1 MGITNPST
9 GVKGNGRRSA
19 PAHPPK
25 SPLHRLFA
33 TGVRRCSILAG
44 VRHGQNDAPSH
55 RLSEPTY
62 DATTNRRG
70 CNLVTLTDQIEHAI
84 LTDVGVRRSH
94 NQDNYAV
101 LLASGELQFH
111 ERGHLYVVADGMGA
125 HAVGE
130 KASEQAAA
138 VIPHTYHKHAEQ
150 GPAAALRKAFIEA
163 NASIHTCGQQNP
175 EFEGM
180 GTTTTALLLRPEG
193 AWLGHV
199 GDSRA
204 YRIRDGKIEQLTY
217 DHSLVWEYARRQRI
231 DPHEIKDIPSNVII
245 RCLGPEPLVQVDVE
259 GPHPLRPGDIYLL
272 CSDGLS
278 GQVNDSEIGAVA
290 SALPPAE
297 ACRFLVDLANLRGGP
312 DNTTVLIVRIHGN
325 PENNGVVLAPL
336 EHARPMQ
343 WFGSHW
349 WLTALFCGTLLTLL
363 AILLTVCK
371 LTITAVLTFL
381 LAVVVIVPGFIG
393 LFLHYRREKESSSL
407 LTGGGNAKPHVYRT
421 APCRIE
427 EALLDKLAKAVAALH
442 QQAGER
448 HWDPNWVEYEQHHK
462 LADDLKRQG
471 DLPAAFREYCRAM
484 LPLTQA
490 LGRHRNKEESF
501 QPVWD
506 KG

>member
-1 MGITNPST
+1 
-9 GVKGNGRRSA
+9 
-19 PAHPPK
+19 
-25 SPLHRLFA
+25 
-33 TGVRRCSILAG
+33 
-44 VRHGQNDAPSH
+44 
-55 RLSEPTY
+55 
-62 DATTNRRG
+62 
-70 CNLVTLTDQIEHAI
+70 VTLSDQIEHAI
-84 LTDVGVRRSH
+84 LSDVGVRRSH

-101 LLASGELQFH
+101 LLAGGEDQFQ
-111 ERGHLYVVADGMGA
+111 ERGNLYLVADGMGA

-138 VIPHTYHKHAEQ
+138 VIPHTYHKHAQQ
-150 GPAAALRKAFIEA
+150 GPAVALRKAFVEA
-163 NASIHTCGQQNP
+163 NASIHTCGQQNR

-193 AWLGHV
+193 AWVGHV

-231 DPHEIKDIPSNVII
+231 DPNEVKDIPSNVII

-259 GPHPLRPGDIYLL
+259 GPHPLRPGDIFLL

-312 DNTTVLIVRIHGN
+312 DNTTVLIVRVN
-325 PENNGVVLAPL
+325 VPVASNGLAPAAA
-336 EHARPMQ
+336 ERAPPTE

-349 WLTALFCGTLLTLL
+349 WQTSLIAGTLLTVLAIVLQIGHLPGPAVFFFLL
-363 AILLTVCK
+363 AIVA
-371 LTITAVLTFL
+371 I
-381 LAVVVIVPGFIG
+381 ISG
-393 LFLHYRREKESSSL
+393 LVGLGLHYRRELNNEDRTDWTAS
-407 LTGGGNAKPHVYRT
+407 KPHVYRT

-427 EALLDKLAKAVAALH
+427 EALLEKLAKAVAALH
-442 QQAGER
+442 QRVEEKQ
-448 HWDPNWVEYEQHHK
+448 WDTDWNEYSDHHK
-462 LADDLKRQG
+462 LANDLKVRG
-471 DLPAAFREYCRAM
+471 DLPGAFSEYCRAM

-490 LGRHRNKEESF
+490 LGKHRN
-501 QPVWD
+501 
-506 KG
+506 